1 VARSRRRKAPPAQR
15 LILDSG
21 AVIALAR
28 NDQRARAALAAAWEA
43 GVEVAVPAVVLAET
57 VRGAAKD
64 APVNRVL
71 KAVGEVIAADEQ
83 VGRSAGGLLGAT
95 RSRSTVDALVVASAL
110 RAGGGVV
117 LTTDPDDLIALARG
131 HHDVLIEPL

>member
-43 GVEVAVPAVVLAET
+43 GVEVSVPSVVLAET
-57 VRGAAKD
+57 VRGTAED
-64 APVNRVL
+64 APVNRVF
-71 KAVGEVIAADEQ
+71 KAVGEVIAADDQ
-83 VGRSAGGLLGAT
+83 VGRAAGGLLGSA
-95 RSRSTVDALVVASAL
+95 RSTSTVDALVVASAL
-110 RAGGGVV
+110 RVGGGVI
-117 LTTDPDDLIALARG
+117 LTGDPDDLTALASGR
-131 HHDVLIEPL
+131 HEVLIEPL